1 MGTILLNLAL
11 KLLTSEA
18 VKTLIGIGIN
28 KLLEHKKDGI
38 TNDLAVTL
46 IDGIAKS
53 KANPTSKDVFSDA
66 LKLLDSQD
74 DK

>member
-1 MGTILLNLAL
+1 MLTFLLNLGL

-18 VKTLIGIGIN
+18 TKTLIAIGVN

-38 TNDLAVTL
+38 TSDVAQVM

-53 KANPTSKDVFSDA
+53 KANPTTEDVFNDA
-66 LKLLDSQD
+66 LKLM

>member
-1 MGTILLNLAL
+1 MVQFLIGLAL

-18 VKTLIGIGIN
+18 TKTLIAIGIN

-38 TNDLAVTL
+38 TSDIAQVM

-53 KANPTSKDVFSDA
+53 KSNPVTDDLIDDA
-66 LKLLDSQD
+66 VKLL
-74 DK
+74 KFG